1 MESNGH
7 TVPHLLDIT
16 AVISAVLG
24 TLGGLYGSYALY
36 PNVFRRL
43 TAAGSTG
50 VVAAVVSGLTVCVP
64 ALDVALFARPG
75 LLSFAV
81 GAIVWQAYAFF
92 LFVDVAAPVFEEADD
107 PKLAM
112 IPQRRRSEMQ
122 PSDIAAWL
130 WFRVAWLGGFGWAE
144 ITLLIAP
151 EKGSIWSYI
160 VVTMLLGGLAGIIF
174 GYRAEVPAEKPP
186 LFSFKS
192 VASIVGVVTITLSCV
207 ILLLSLVLARF
218 GHRSLSVDLPLT
230 AKVIL
235 YIVITPIPILI
246 SAAGFAPAAQWKMS
260 KLSDRAYG
268 LIAIVLALLALLTQ
282 LVQPVTDMFGIHGL

>member
-1 MESNGH
+1 MG

-16 AVISAVLG
+16 AVISAVFG

-50 VVAAVVSGLTVCVP
+50 IVAAIASGLTVCVP
-64 ALDVALFARPG
+64 ALDVALFAHPG
-75 LLSFAV
+75 VLSFLV
-81 GAIVWQAYAFF
+81 GALVWGSYAFF
-92 LFVDVAAPVFEEADD
+92 LFVDVAAPVLEEADD

-112 IPQRRRSEMQ
+112 IPPWRRSKKQ
-122 PSDIAAWL
+122 PSEIAAWL
-130 WFRVAWLGGFGWAE
+130 WFGVALMGGCGWTE

-151 EKGSIWSYI
+151 EKASIWSYI

-174 GYRAEVPAEKPP
+174 GYRVEVPAEKPP
-186 LFSFKS
+186 LFLFRSI
-192 VASIVGVVTITLSCV
+192 ASLVGVVTLTLSCV
-207 ILLLSLVLARF
+207 IFLLSLALAQF
-218 GHRSLSVDLPLT
+218 GHRSLSEDLPLT
-230 AKVIL
+230 ARVML
-235 YIVITPIPILI
+235 YIVTTPMPILL

-268 LIAIVLALLALLTQ
+268 LLAIVFALLALLTQ
-282 LVQPVTDMFGIHGL
+282 LVQPVTDMFGIHGS